1 MVTIRKSQWEDLPEI
16 MKTYA
21 YARSFMAAHGNPNQ
35 WGMTNWPPE
44 ELIRSDISAG
54 KSYVCIENDE
64 IVGVFYYDQG
74 DDIEPA
80 YRKIEDGSW
89 LDDSPY
95 GVIHRIAGNGKAKGI
110 GHAAIQWACEQCSH
124 FRIDTHPANLV
135 MQDLLKKEGLSYRG
149 IIHVAEDNDPRIAF
163 EKVE

>member
-1 MVTIRKSQWEDLPEI
+1 MITIRKSHLEELPEI
-16 MKTYA
+16 MKTYE

-35 WGMTNWPPE
+35 WGATKWPPE
-44 ELIRSDISAG
+44 DLIRADIAAG

-80 YRKIEDGSW
+80 YRTIEEGSW
-89 LDDSPY
+89 MDDSPY
-95 GVIHRIAGNGKAKGI
+95 GVIHRIAGNGKVKGVA
-110 GHAAIQWACEQCSH
+110 HAAIRWACQQCSH

-135 MQDLLKKEGLSYRG
+135 MQNLLKKEGLIYRG
-149 IIHVAEDNDPRIAF
+149 VIHVLEDNDPRIAF
-163 EKVE
+163 ERV